1 MLDIEILEKLVYF
14 TDEEIDNLNG
24 KNTIDKSIYT
34 SKQSSIIDYEKLIFT
49 DQQISVRK
57 HARFCEYPKH
67 RHNYIELMYVYGG
80 EMTHIIDD
88 KEIRLCE
95 GDLLLLNQN
104 IEHAIKYTNENDIIF
119 NFIIKPE
126 FLEFF
131 STMIDKNSYVSSF
144 IFDALYSYDNIGE
157 YLVFKTQNNDLIRN
171 YIEAII
177 TNIYEPKLNNHL
189 ELKLLVGILL
199 AELMDHPESI
209 EAYSVN
215 TCEKLV
221 MSSILKYIAI
231 SYQEGSLGQ
240 LSEEINIPD
249 YKICKILKKTVGK
262 TFKQLIQDERLKVC
276 TKLLLTTDLSVTDI
290 MYEVGY
296 ENITY
301 FYNIFKKAYGMTPH
315 EYRIQNAK

>member
-24 KNTIDKSIYT
+24 KNIIDKSIYT
-34 SKQSSIIDYEKLIFT
+34 TQQSSIIDYEKLIFT
-49 DQQISVRK
+49 DQEISVRK

-88 KEIRLCE
+88 KEIKLCE

-104 IEHAIKYTNENDIIF
+104 IEHAVKYTNENDIIF

-126 FLEFF
+126 FLEFL

-144 IFDALYSYDNIGE
+144 IFDALYSYDNVGE
-157 YLVFKTQNNDLIRN
+157 YLVFKTQNNVLVRN

-209 EAYSVN
+209 ESYSVN
-215 TCEKLV
+215 IYEKLV
-221 MSSILKYIAI
+221 MSSILKYISI
-231 SYQEGSLGQ
+231 SYREGSLTQ
-240 LSEEINIPD
+240 LSKEINIPN
-249 YKICKILKKTVGK
+249 YKICKILKKKMGK

-276 TKLLLTTDLSVTDI
+276 TKLLLTTNMPITTI

-301 FYNIFKKAYGMTPH
+301 FYDIFKKEYGMTPN
-315 EYRIQNAK
+315 EYRIQSAK